1 MEWLLTRFYI
11 RVDDLML
18 LGSHV
23 KFMKRQLV
31 VTMQKSKLKVLYLEY
46 LEEIGIPPIFLQ
58 KEFGEQLPRQ
68 YIITTENAE

>member
-1 MEWLLTRFYI
+1 MECLLTRFYI

-18 LGSHV
+18 LSSHV

>member
-1 MEWLLTRFYI
+1 MECLLTRFYI

-23 KFMKRQLV
+23 KFKKRQLV
-31 VTMQKSKLKVLYLEY
+31 VTMQKSKLKVLSLEY

-68 YIITTENAE
+68 YIITTENAD

>member
-1 MEWLLTRFYI
+1 MECLLTRFYI

-31 VTMQKSKLKVLYLEY
+31 VTMQKSKLKVLSLEY

>member
-1 MEWLLTRFYI
+1 
-11 RVDDLML
+11 
-18 LGSHV
+18 
-23 KFMKRQLV
+23 MKRQLV
-31 VTMQKSKLKVLYLEY
+31 VTMQKFKLKVLSLEY

>member
-1 MEWLLTRFYI
+1 MECLLTRFYI

-23 KFMKRQLV
+23 KFKKRQLV

>member
-1 MEWLLTRFYI
+1 MECLLTRFYI

-18 LGSHV
+18 LSSHV

-31 VTMQKSKLKVLYLEY
+31 VTMQKFKLKVLYVEY

>member
-1 MEWLLTRFYI
+1 MECLLTRFYI

-18 LGSHV
+18 RGSHV

-31 VTMQKSKLKVLYLEY
+31 VTMQKFKLKVLYVEY
-46 LEEIGIPPIFLQ
+46 LEEIGIPPIFFQ
-58 KEFGEQLPRQ
+58 KEFSEQLPRQ

>member
-1 MEWLLTRFYI
+1 MECLLTRFYI

-31 VTMQKSKLKVLYLEY
+31 VTMQKFKLKVLYVEY
-46 LEEIGIPPIFLQ
+46 LEEIGIPPIFFQ

>member
-1 MEWLLTRFYI
+1 MECFLTRFYI

-23 KFMKRQLV
+23 KFKKRQLV
-31 VTMQKSKLKVLYLEY
+31 VTMQKSKLKVLSLEY